1 MADYTYE
8 AEQALARMAA
18 AHEWLQSAMD
28 ERERAS
34 RDRAI
39 AAWEAHEAGVSYFDI
54 GRKLGVSKTTALRI
68 VKDGAHEKENAR
80 G

>member
-1 MADYTYE
+1 MADYTYA
-8 AEQALARMAA
+8 AEQALARMLA

-28 ERERAS
+28 EREKAS
-34 RDRAI
+34 NDRAM
-39 AAWEAHEAGVSYFDI
+39 AAYEAHEAGVSYFDI

-68 VKDGAHEKENAR
+68 VKDGELEKERAR